1 MGSWALTATLRG
13 GGCGMELGSA
23 AEDNLRSMADD
34 AIVIAPSSGWQPL
47 QLRAL
52 WSFRDLAYFF
62 VWRELKL
69 RYKQTLLGTSWAL
82 VQPLLLTA
90 IFAVVFGRLVR
101 VPSEGIPYP
110 LFAFLGLIAWTFF
123 AQGVTQGT
131 RSLVANSSLISRV
144 YFPRILLPLA
154 SISSFLLDLLA
165 TLLFAFGLMA
175 LYGRGPGLELVAL
188 PALLL
193 LLLVTTTGV
202 TLLLAAAGVQYR
214 DVQFVIPFL
223 IQVWLFATPIVYPAT
238 LVPDSWQLVY
248 ALNPMTAVVDGF
260 RWALV
265 GASAPGALEV
275 AISTTVALA
284 LLVLGSAYFRRMER
298 TFADVI

>member
-1 MGSWALTATLRG
+1 VGQAAYGWS
-13 GGCGMELGSA
+13 SA
-23 AEDNLRSMADD
+23 ADDNLRLVADD

-47 QLRAL
+47 QLRAI
-52 WSFRDLAYFF
+52 WRFRDLGYFF

-82 VQPLLLTA
+82 IQPLLLTI
-90 IFAVVFGRLVR
+90 IFAVIFGRLVR
-101 VPSEGIPYP
+101 VPSDGIPYP
-110 LFAFLGLIAWTFF
+110 LFAFVALVPWTFF
-123 AQGVTQGT
+123 SQGVTQGT

-144 YFPRILLPLA
+144 YFPRMLLPLA
-154 SISSFLLDLLA
+154 SVSSFLVDLFA
-165 TLLFAFGLMA
+165 TLVFAFGLMA
-175 LYGRGPGLELVAL
+175 WYGRGPGVEIVAL

-193 LLLVTTTGV
+193 LLLVTTVGV

-238 LVPDSWQLVY
+238 LVPDAWQLVY
-248 ALNPMTAVVDGF
+248 SLNPMVAVVEGF

-265 GASAPGALEV
+265 GGSAPGVLEV
-275 AISTTVALA
+275 AISAATALA
-284 LLVLGSAYFRRMER
+284 LLVVGSAYFRRMER

>member
-1 MGSWALTATLRG
+1 
-13 GGCGMELGSA
+13 
-23 AEDNLRSMADD
+23 
-34 AIVIAPSSGWQPL
+34 
-47 QLRAL
+47 
-52 WSFRDLAYFF
+52 
-62 VWRELKL
+62 
-69 RYKQTLLGTSWAL
+69 
-82 VQPLLLTA
+82 
-90 IFAVVFGRLVR
+90 
-101 VPSEGIPYP
+101 
-110 LFAFLGLIAWTFF
+110 
-123 AQGVTQGT
+123 
-131 RSLVANSSLISRV
+131 
-144 YFPRILLPLA
+144 
-154 SISSFLLDLLA
+154 
-165 TLLFAFGLMA
+165 MA